1 MGWNSGFQLRVIGG
15 NERDRVIP
23 LLAKEV
29 ILGRAASARA
39 KGRDNQVNLTDPT
52 VSRTHCSLLWDHR
65 KKCYVLTHLSKT
77 NSTKVDGERVTR
89 ADLAIGS
96 KIQMGHVVL
105 QMESISAS
113 YGSDAEEEAAP
124 KGPWGPSDLPLDP
137 VVASRQAKP
146 DFDPALAYELEP
158 VPHQR
163 PLPEPTPP
171 PVAEPA
177 RPHQLPDYIPP
188 IPKVVNPAL
197 PPPRRR
203 SVPLNAPGGTPPA
216 DAPPPPPPSKP
227 PAAAKAGGDGPKPS
241 RAGWRMLVLEGP
253 DKGIVV
259 PLNATEMLLGR
270 TMGLADPRY
279 GHAVLI
285 GDSSIPYEQ
294 ALLRWEDEQGSYV
307 VQVNNHALPMVIH
320 RATGQNINIEPG
332 DSMMLQIGDK
342 LSVGNSV
349 LELEQIKRR
358 G

>member
-1 MGWNSGFQLRVIGG
+1 MGWNSGFQLRIIGG

-23 LLAKEV
+23 LLSKEV

-39 KGRDNQVNLTDPT
+39 KVREGQVYLTDPT

-65 KKCYVLTHLSKT
+65 KRCYNLTHLSKT
-77 NSTKVDGERVTR
+77 NSTKVDGERVMNAPLT
-89 ADLAIGS
+89 IGS
-96 KIQMGHVVL
+96 TIQMGHVVL
-105 QMESISAS
+105 VLESISAS
-113 YGSDAEEEAAP
+113 YVAELDQEGQAP
-124 KGPWGPSDLPLDP
+124 KGLWELPLEP
-137 VVASRQAKP
+137 VVASRQSTP

-158 VPHQR
+158 VHQR
-163 PLPEPTPP
+163 SPAPEPIPP
-171 PVAEPA
+171 PSPLE
-177 RPHQLPDYIPP
+177 RPNQLPANIPP
-188 IPKVVNPAL
+188 IPKVANPAP

-203 SVPLNAPGGTPPA
+203 SVPLVAPGA
-216 DAPPPPPPSKP
+216 APPPAEVPG
-227 PAAAKAGGDGPKPS
+227 AQEGLKPS

-259 PLNATEMLLGR
+259 PLNAPEMLLGR

-294 ALLRWEDEQGSYV
+294 ANLRWEDEAGSYV
-307 VQVNNHALPMVIH
+307 IEVHSHGLAMVIH
-320 RATGQNINIEPG
+320 RATGQDIGIDPG
-332 DSMMLQIGDK
+332 DSMMLLVGDK
-342 LSVGNSV
+342 LAVGNSV